1 MTMPK
6 LPAVLLPLSVVVGVM
21 VLVSAAAR
29 SPVHPVPVASVADVP
44 PDLPAVVERVNALFQ
59 RQWAA
64 AGVEPAPLADDL
76 QVLRRLSLAL
86 HGTVPSLEEIRRF
99 EADQAPQRL
108 ERWTLQLLNDNRFAD
123 YFAARLARSLIG
135 AEQGQFILFRR
146 DQFTNWLAE
155 QIRQERPYD
164 EIVRQMIADEGLWTG
179 RPATNFI
186 TQAFADG
193 NLDPNKLAGRT
204 ARAFLGQ
211 RIDCA
216 QCHNH
221 PFADWKQQQFEGLA
235 ACFAQAR
242 ATPLGIHD
250 DAQRRWEVEDRQ
262 TQEKRVVPAAVP
274 FGDEWWPAEGSP
286 RERLAAWVT
295 HPQNRRLERA
305 VVNRVW
311 GLLFGRPYHAP
322 VDDVPNPPEPPDL
335 DHDLLDL
342 LGHDFRAHRF
352 SLKRLVQIIAAARP
366 FRLASRHPAYEF
378 GIQAELV
385 EQSWAAFPLV
395 RLRPEQMIGAMV
407 QAASI
412 KTIDQNSHLFTR
424 LLRLIRENDFLKEYG
439 DLGEQE
445 LEDRSGTIPQALLR
459 MNGRFAA
466 EISDANILNAPGR
479 LTGMAP
485 SDEDCV
491 NLAYLCCLTRYPT
504 PAEREYFCAELKAH
518 RQQRGSVVEDLY
530 WTLFNSPEFC
540 WNH

>member
-1 MTMPK
+1 MTGVRT
-6 LPAVLLPLSVVVGVM
+6 LLLPLAVVAGVI
-21 VLVSAAAR
+21 VLLAAAAR
-29 SPVHPVPVASVADVP
+29 SPVHPVPKVDQAEYPSDAQHT
-44 PDLPAVVERVNALFQ
+44 VERINQLFD
-59 RQWAA
+59 RRWRE
-64 AGVEPAPLADDL
+64 AGIEPAPPADDL

-86 HGTVPSLEEIRRF
+86 HGTVPSLQEIRRF

-108 ERWTLQLLNDNRFAD
+108 ERWTLQMLRENRFAE

-146 DQFTNWLAE
+146 DQFTRWLAE
-155 QIRQERPYD
+155 QIRQDRPYD
-164 EIVRQMIADEGLWTG
+164 EVVRQMIAQEGLWTG
-179 RPATNFI
+179 QPATNFI

-193 NLDPNKLAGRT
+193 VLDPNKLAGRT

-250 DAQRRWEVEDRQ
+250 DEQRRWEVEDRA
-262 TQEKRVVPAAVP
+262 TQQKRVAAPGVP
-274 FGDEWWPAEGSP
+274 FGESWWPETGSL
-286 RERLAAWVT
+286 RERLGVWVT
-295 HPQNRRLERA
+295 HPENRRFERA

-311 GLLFGRPYHAP
+311 GLVFGRPYHAP
-322 VDDVPNPPEPPDL
+322 VDDLPDPPQPPDPE
-335 DHDLLDL
+335 HDLLDL
-342 LGHDFRAHRF
+342 LGDDFRTHRC
-352 SLKRLVQIIAAARP
+352 SLQRLVFVITASRP
-366 FRLASRHPAYEF
+366 FRLASQHPAYET
-378 GIQAELV
+378 GEQADVV
-385 EQSWAAFPLV
+385 EQHWAAFPLV
-395 RLRPEQMIGAMV
+395 RLRPEQMIGAMI
-407 QAASI
+407 QSSSL

-424 LLRLIRENDFLKEYG
+424 LLRLIRENDFLREYG

-466 EISDANILNAPGR
+466 EVGEANPFTAAGR
-479 LTGMAP
+479 LVGMAAT
-485 SDEDCV
+485 DADCV

-504 PAEREYFCAELKAH
+504 PDEREFFCAELKAH
-518 RQQRGSVVEDLY
+518 PQQRGQVVEDLY